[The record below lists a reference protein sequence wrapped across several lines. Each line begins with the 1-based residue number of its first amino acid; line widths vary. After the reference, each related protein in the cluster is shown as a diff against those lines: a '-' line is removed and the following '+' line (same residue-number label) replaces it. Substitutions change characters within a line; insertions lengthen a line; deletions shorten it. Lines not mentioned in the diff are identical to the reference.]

1 MVHNQILLSRD
12 DWDRLS
18 YRLRHLHDER
28 VDEFFRD
35 IDENVQIVNREDG
48 CVVVRTKNLSIP
60 ETILARMIDG
70 NE

>member
-1 MVHNQILLSRD
+1 MAHNQNLLSRR

-28 VDEFFRD
+28 VDEYFRN
-35 IDENVQIVNREDG
+35 IDENVHVVKHADG
-48 CVVVRTKNLSIP
+48 CVVVRTNLSIP
-60 ETILARMIDG
+60 ETILASIIDW

>member
-1 MVHNQILLSRD
+1 MVHNKILLSRD
-12 DWDRLS
+12 DWDRLG

-28 VDEFFRD
+28 TDEYFRD
-35 IDENVQIVNREDG
+35 IDENVQIVKREDG
-48 CVVVRTKNLSIP
+48 CVVVRTNLSIP

>member
-28 VDEFFRD
+28 VDDYFRA
-35 IDENVQIVNREDG
+35 INENVQIVRHEDG
-48 CVVVRTKNLSIP
+48 CVIVRANLSIP
-60 ETILARMIDG
+60 ETVLFKMIDKDG
-70 NE
+70 